1 MTNYTNHLNQTVMAS
16 VVTTLLWLQIRYRI
30 RIMTNYTNHLNQTV
44 KASMIT
50 TLLWV
55 LHFYNRVYTEHLSA
69 LLSAISLSALKLWL
83 HLHVPI

>member
-50 TLLWV
+50 TLLWLLYFYGYYNVTGIV
-55 LHFYNRVYTEHLSA
+55 L
-69 LLSAISLSALKLWL
+69 
-83 HLHVPI
+83 